1 MSEQCLPGPGSSR
14 YAFRHQ
20 LRRHGGPPVLLGDDQ
35 LLHLALCQLSLSGH
49 QSGLRVPQPGLPAI
63 RVELTGQDLGTGIL
77 QSFPLPL
84 EVSLMT
90 VEASLTGAQDL
101 ELMAEG
107 HVIQL
112 LPLLQ
117 LALSLLQLPL
127 QLLHLPHPLVDLACV
142 HNKVLLLL
150 DDNAGPGLS

>member
-1 MSEQCLPGPGSSR
+1 
-14 YAFRHQ
+14 
-20 LRRHGGPPVLLGDDQ
+20 
-35 LLHLALCQLSLSGH
+35 
-49 QSGLRVPQPGLPAI
+49 
-63 RVELTGQDLGTGIL
+63 
-77 QSFPLPL
+77 
-84 EVSLMT
+84 MT

-117 LALSLLQLPL
+117 LTLSLLQLPL

-150 DDNAGPGLS
+150 DDNAGPGLG